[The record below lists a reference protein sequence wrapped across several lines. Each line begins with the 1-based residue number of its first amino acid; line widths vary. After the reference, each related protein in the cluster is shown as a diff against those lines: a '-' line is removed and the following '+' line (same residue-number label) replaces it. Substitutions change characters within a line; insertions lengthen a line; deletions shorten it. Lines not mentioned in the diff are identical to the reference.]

1 MSANNGMP
9 SRPPQQPNGAAIR
22 RPGQDPRSA
31 SGAQSPG
38 SQASTVTSPQS
49 LSRAAIYEDAK
60 RRIVESL
67 FSKIDE
73 QGDLAESYITHLRVE
88 EDAAYPQSPPP
99 PDSPPSNKKPRVI
112 ILAVKKTGRVRLHK
126 ARENANGSFS
136 IGKTWNIDDLTAIES
151 FTNATP
157 RNAEEQQRK
166 DWAGSVGFIVTIT
179 KQYYW
184 QATTSTEK
192 EYFIASLLKV
202 YRKYTGGRVPQ
213 LSGFSNQELEKMQ
226 ELFAQGPHRSGGP
239 SPVPSS
245 QSRPSTGPGQ
255 GPPRPAQPGSP
266 IGPMG
271 RGQPLDPQRM
281 QRGPPPLGQGPPFQ
295 GPPGAPGNRARPP
308 VDGDG
313 RPYPQPRG
321 PPGPGQGPPSA
332 YRGPSG
338 PLRPRPSQDRDL
350 RKPPSREQL
359 RPSHSPNPAS
369 SIASSQRLTPQSSH
383 SEMAPPRSLTPDD
396 SSISSKTP
404 SVPSQQSPRNQYPF
418 QGSSEDTPH
427 NGIPRVDGASISS
440 STMNM
445 WKPSGLSSEARREPS
460 PKAFPSTESIASRPP
475 TSQSTAGS
483 TSTQNEQFREEPPKP
498 MPPPERKR
506 PPLLDPNGSQRSFD
520 SGFVSRDP
528 SAPFSSPMTI
538 RGSKEALS
546 DRPSNDSAQDLTTQ
560 MPGGFFPSS
569 TSLDV
574 AESPAA
580 PSVPTVTDAATP
592 VVASEPKVEA
602 PEPQL
607 PAPEP
612 VLSPPIRP
620 PSPKPEDEARP
631 GLGPMINQKANKNVA
646 DAIRKAAT
654 AYGAFKPRAGGAG
667 DRLRA
672 AKEAPASSEPDGI
685 TGVVPAPGLVRAM
698 TDDSMKGPPTDQE
711 RSVEPSAATEDVPE
725 VKVTSPV
732 SPGPTSDKPVEDG
745 TVPTPTRS
753 PSPRIAKQKADSP
766 ELRRQRR
773 RSNSQIKSLSNLGVD
788 SALLDGRGLEFE
800 SILSDFGWGSSVLQ
814 ARKLEVMEADLR
826 RELGRVEAGSWLDHL
841 DRKDDRVEAIDKM
854 LDKAIAECDELEG
867 LLTLY
872 GVELSS
878 LNDDIA
884 FIEAQSQG
892 LQVQTANQKLLQT
905 ELQTLV
911 DTISISPGQLEA
923 LRRAPIGKTDG
934 LEAIESSLLLL
945 YKAMIT
951 IDPKIRQANRSSTS
965 LDHSIGSSELSTM
978 RALQEKRDRYL
989 SESTLFLSRLEQFM
1003 DMTFGAAFMNT
1014 KDALSRPDPL
1024 KSPTKLE
1031 VGVHDLARNTL
1042 WQYSPILLFA
1052 KEIDV
1057 LSWEALIRMYQSR
1070 ARALYQEELRENIS
1084 AWQKTARKP
1093 TGEEQELLFTSQ
1105 EKDTESL
1112 STTARKLTVK
1122 RSQTLA
1128 RSLRSASNE
1137 KEVIRDKKQD
1147 GRLHPFEIYS
1157 GVLDEAI
1164 PLVFTEQNFIVDF
1177 FHATSS
1183 ENLDFAEA
1191 VTSTPVSARRGTNLY
1206 ARKLFEPDRAM
1217 AKRVVD
1223 VMDDLYSFWP
1233 ADLSNLIEWAI
1244 KSDPLQGVGILASL
1258 ERHLLKLE
1266 ETNQDFLTRTL
1277 QGLHTRL
1284 SGLFTRFVDEQI
1296 RAIEDTK
1303 VKIKKRKGVIAFV
1316 RTFPHFS
1323 ATIENM
1329 LATASAAGATPT
1341 QTSIDYDDPKPG
1353 NLDVRQA
1360 VDAAY
1365 TRINKAMFE
1374 SLKVIA
1380 KESPA
1385 VMAGAAQ
1392 GLHDPEDKEALNYHI
1407 LLIENMNHYV
1417 EEVDERDDAV
1427 LAEWRA
1433 RAKMEMGEHMALYV
1447 DAVVRR
1453 PLGKLLAFLETTD
1466 HLLRA
1471 LSPSTPPSSLTN
1483 RSTHTRPT
1491 FRKLLAQ
1498 HDSKETRRGIDA
1510 LKKRIDKHFGDADDP
1525 GLSRNLVAK
1534 VVRECEEFYVEV
1546 LRRVG
1551 RVGEVLYADGD
1562 GGRGKVGR

>member
-9 SRPPQQPNGAAIR
+9 PRPPQQPNGAAMR
-22 RPGQDPRSA
+22 RAGQDPRNV

-49 LSRAAIYEDAK
+49 LSRAAVYEDAK

-157 RNAEEQQRK
+157 QNAEEQQRK
-166 DWAGSVGFIVTIT
+166 DWAGSVGFVVTIT

-202 YRKYTGGRVPQ
+202 YRKYTSGRVPQ

-239 SPVPSS
+239 SPAPSN

-255 GPPRPAQPGSP
+255 GPPRPAQT
-266 IGPMG
+266 G
-271 RGQPLDPQRM
+271 R
-281 QRGPPPLGQGPPFQ
+281 
-295 GPPGAPGNRARPP
+295 
-308 VDGDG
+308 
-313 RPYPQPRG
+313 
-321 PPGPGQGPPSA
+321 PGQGPPSA

-383 SEMAPPRSLTPDD
+383 SEMAPPRSITPDD

-404 SVPSQQSPRNQYPF
+404 SVPSQQSPRHQYPF
-418 QGSSEDTPH
+418 QMSSEDTSH
-427 NGIPRVDGASISS
+427 TDIPRVDGASISS
-440 STMNM
+440 STMHM
-445 WKPSGLSSEARREPS
+445 WKPSGLSPEARREPS
-460 PKAFPSTESIASRPP
+460 PKAFPLAESISSRPP

-483 TSTQNEQFREEPPKP
+483 TSTQNDHFRNEPPKP

-528 SAPFSSPMTI
+528 SAPYSSPLTI

-546 DRPSNDSAQDLTTQ
+546 DRPSNDSAQDLTTR

-574 AESPAA
+574 IEPPPA
-580 PSVPTVTDAATP
+580 V
-592 VVASEPKVEA
+592 
-602 PEPQL
+602 
-607 PAPEP
+607 
-612 VLSPPIRP
+612 SPPIRP

-631 GLGPMINQKANKNVA
+631 GLGPMVKQKANKNVA
-646 DAIRKAAT
+646 DVIRKAAT

-672 AKEAPASSEPDGI
+672 AKETPASNEPDGI
-685 TGVVPAPGLVRAM
+685 TGVVPAPGLVRSM
-698 TDDSMKGPPTDQE
+698 TDDSMKGPPTEQE
-711 RSVEPSAATEDVPE
+711 KSIEPPAATDEVPE

-732 SPGPTSDKPVEDG
+732 SPSPAPDKPIDDG
-745 TVPTPTRS
+745 TAPTLTRS

-766 ELRRQRR
+766 ESRRQRR
-773 RSNSQIKSLSNLGVD
+773 RSNSQIKSLANLGVD

-814 ARKLEVMEADLR
+814 ARKLDVMEADLR

-841 DRKDDRVEAIDKM
+841 DRKDDRVDAVDKM
-854 LDKAIAECDELEG
+854 LDRAIAECDELEG

-965 LDHSIGSSELSTM
+965 LDHSIGSSELSAM

-989 SESTLFLSRLEQFM
+989 SESALFLSRLEQFM

-1014 KDALSRPDPL
+1014 KDALSQSDPL

-1042 WQYSPILLFA
+1042 WQYSPVILFA
-1052 KEIDV
+1052 KEIDL

-1084 AWQKTARKP
+1084 AWQKTVRKP

-1137 KEVIRDKKQD
+1137 KEATRDKKQD
-1147 GRLHPFEIYS
+1147 GRLHPFEVYS
-1157 GVLDEAI
+1157 GILDSAI
-1164 PLVFTEQNFIVDF
+1164 PLIFTEQNFIVDF

-1183 ENLDFAEA
+1183 SSLDFAEA
-1191 VTSTPVSARRGTNLY
+1191 VTSTPIPARRGTNLY
-1206 ARKLFEPDRAM
+1206 ARKLFEADRAM
-1217 AKRVVD
+1217 AKRVLD
-1223 VMDDLYSFWP
+1223 VMDDLYSFWSG
-1233 ADLSNLIEWAI
+1233 DLSSLIEWAI
-1244 KSDPLQGVGILASL
+1244 KADPLQGVGILAAL
-1258 ERHLLKLE
+1258 ERHLGKLE
-1266 ETNQDFLTRTL
+1266 ETNQDFLARTL

-1284 SGLFTRFVDEQI
+1284 GGLFARFVDEQI

-1303 VKIKKRKGVIAFV
+1303 VKIKKRKGVIAFI

-1329 LATASAAGATPT
+1329 LAAASAAGSTPI
-1341 QTSIDYDDPKPG
+1341 QTSADYDDPKPG
-1353 NLDVRQA
+1353 TLDVRQA

-1385 VMAGAAQ
+1385 VMAGVAQ
-1392 GLHDPEDKEALNYHI
+1392 GVHDPEDKEALNYHI

-1471 LSPSTPPSSLTN
+1471 LGPSTPPASLTS

-1491 FRKLLAQ
+1491 FRKLLAA
-1498 HDSKETRRGIDA
+1498 HDSKEIRRGIDA
-1510 LKKRIDKHFGDADDP
+1510 LRKRIDKHFGDADDP

-1534 VVRECEEFYVEV
+1534 VVKECEEFYVEV
-1546 LRRVG
+1546 VRRVG
-1551 RVGEVLYADGD
+1551 RVGEAVYGDGTEGD
-1562 GGRGKVGR
+1562 GGKGGEVRLEWGEGDVRGWFRR